1 LTGGVDLLH
10 VGESVDLGPL
20 PPVQGDAYA
29 LGQLFQNLI
38 GNAVKFVPE
47 DREPHVEV
55 TAEPE
60 PEAPAWRF
68 TIADNGIGIDP
79 RHADRIFRMFQRLHG
94 RDEFPGTGIGLAIAK
109 KVVER
114 HGGEI
119 WTEPRDDGGTR
130 FCFTLPEAHA
140 TP

>member
-1 LTGGVDLLH
+1 M
-10 VGESVDLGPL
+10 
-20 PPVQGDAYA
+20 QGDAYA

-38 GNAVKFVPE
+38 GNAVKFVPD

-68 TIADNGIGIDP
+68 TVADNGIGIDP
-79 RHADRIFRMFQRLHG
+79 RHAERIFRMFQRLHG
-94 RDEFPGTGIGLAIAK
+94 RDEFPGH
-109 KVVER
+109 R
-114 HGGEI
+114 HRPGDLPRRSSSATAGEI